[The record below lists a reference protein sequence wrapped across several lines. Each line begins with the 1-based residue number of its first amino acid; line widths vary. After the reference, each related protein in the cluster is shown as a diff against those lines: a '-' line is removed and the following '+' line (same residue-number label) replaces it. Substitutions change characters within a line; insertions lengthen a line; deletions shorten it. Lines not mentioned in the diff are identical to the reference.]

1 MKNIEERFPAIGLQE
16 RFKIFNTT
24 EFQKLTDSELDYYGI
39 ESTKRSLDHFC
50 LAKYIGQQKYISDIF
65 DREEVLKEWETI
77 KGFLY
82 KCYRNESTLNA

>member
-1 MKNIEERFPAIGLQE
+1 MNNIEERFPAIGLQE
-16 RFKIFNTT
+16 HFKIFNTT
-24 EFQKLTDSELDYYGI
+24 EFQKLTDSELDSYGI
-39 ESTKRSLDHFC
+39 ESMNRILDHFC
-50 LAKYIGQQKYISDIF
+50 LAKYVGQQKYISDIF